1 MADFERDYV
10 MRIIR
15 DTVRFVCTVV
25 LGKTEPVV
33 DIDCMEKATVGTVPP
48 STLMYAEMMKLVDQ
62 GDINGAEDL
71 LYERLDTTDTG
82 YLEAGLAFYHKLTEL
97 SDDDLESND
106 YSREEVLDGVHELSR
121 MFGIEGLDQFQ

>member
-1 MADFERDYV
+1 

-48 STLMYAEMMKLVDQ
+48 STLMYAEMMKMVEQ